1 MNYPV
6 YALSPDIDNALVDS
20 ARWSDLQWVHDQL
33 AWPGQHDPM
42 RRMEPDELDPF
53 CSITNCNHIKEIKLT
68 KDIFFSA
75 PITSLKPVIEGLV
88 GLFCQQNLIGAGVD
102 LPAFSNHVFDD
113 RLAFTAARQV
123 AVID

>member
-1 MNYPV
+1 
-6 YALSPDIDNALVDS
+6 
-20 ARWSDLQWVHDQL
+20 
-33 AWPGQHDPM
+33 
-42 RRMEPDELDPF
+42 MEQDGLDPF
-53 CSITNCNHIKEIKLT
+53 CSIMRCDHIKEIKLA

-75 PITSLKPVIEGLV
+75 PTTSLKPVIKGLV